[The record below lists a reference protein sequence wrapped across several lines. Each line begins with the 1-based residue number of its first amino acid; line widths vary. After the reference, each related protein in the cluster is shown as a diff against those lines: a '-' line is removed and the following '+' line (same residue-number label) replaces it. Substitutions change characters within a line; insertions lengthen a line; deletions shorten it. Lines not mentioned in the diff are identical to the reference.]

1 MLLRDR
7 FRPAHDRPGA
17 ASALA
22 GPAASVE
29 PAAASGNLRASNG
42 LKDFLWLVGDVKSGH
57 VLDLGPVSQ
66 ATVSFFTG
74 RGFKVYTEDLLR
86 GWKEFLAGEEKRLR
100 AAPVAEVGGAPP
112 EEFSKPA
119 LAGRFVGSSLAYAP
133 ETFHAVL
140 LWDLL
145 DYLDA
150 ELLPLLVARLHALL
164 RPGGVMLGLFHSRKP
179 EAFHRYR
186 VADPSNIELVPAP
199 AVLPHARQFQNRD
212 LMNLFDGYR
221 SSKTFVGRDQIREAL
236 FLK

>member
-1 MLLRDR
+1 MPLRDR

-22 GPAASVE
+22 GPAAAVE
-29 PAAASGNLRASNG
+29 PSPASGNLRASNG
-42 LKDFLWLVGDVKSGH
+42 LKDFLWLVGDVKNGH

-100 AAPVAEVGGAPP
+100 AAPVAEVEGAPP
-112 EEFSKPA
+112 EEFSKAA
-119 LAGRFVGSSLAYAP
+119 LAARFVDSSVAYPAG
-133 ETFHAVL
+133 TFHAIL

-150 ELLPLLVARLHALL
+150 ELLPPLVARLHALMQG
-164 RPGGVMLGLFHSRKP
+164 GGVMLGLFHSRKP
-179 EAFHRYR
+179 DAFHRYR
-186 VADPSNIELVPAP
+186 IADTSNIELVPAP
-199 AVLPHARQFQNRD
+199 AQLPHARQFQNRD
-212 LMNLFDGYR
+212 LMNLFSAFR